1 MTVQVAGAT
10 FVSVIAIVAY
20 NVSRTFKMN
29 RNMTASGHLD
39 LDFG

>member
-1 MTVQVAGAT
+1 MTGQVAGST
-10 FVSVIAIVAY
+10 FVSVIAIVAAKM
-20 NVSRTFKMN
+20 SRRFKMN